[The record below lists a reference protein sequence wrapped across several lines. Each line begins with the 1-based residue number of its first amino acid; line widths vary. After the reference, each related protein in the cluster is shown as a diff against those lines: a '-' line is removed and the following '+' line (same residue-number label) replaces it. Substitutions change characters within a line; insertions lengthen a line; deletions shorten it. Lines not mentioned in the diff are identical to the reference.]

1 MANILI
7 IGSGAFGTALSQP
20 LIDNNN
26 NVYFYSK
33 NQEVSEQIMN
43 GKHPLFPNIKIKPPK
58 KCFNNYDDAFNNNID
73 IVLLCAPSKSLISIY
88 EDIKKYLNEN
98 IIIINTA
105 KGLNP
110 TSQNGVWSELFGI
123 DETKKYALIVGP
135 SFAEDVINKHKTII
149 NVVSSSFD
157 VAKYVMS
164 IFNNNYFKLVYFDDE
179 NVASLCSSLKNALA
193 IGLGLVSF
201 LDNSMNTHSA
211 FLTIGLSEIQKLIS
225 TLTGNNKTQIL
236 DFFGVGDIF
245 LTCSSDMSRNYRFGY
260 QLGQFG
266 LKQTIEQLNKQTVE
280 GYRTIEYIN
289 KCIETHKINLPLFS
303 SLYEICYKE
312 KDPKIFLDLVWNKI
326 N

>member
-33 NQEVSEQIMN
+33 NYEVSQQIMN
-43 GKHPLFPNIKIKPPK
+43 GNHPLFPNIKIKPPK
-58 KCFNNYDDAFNNNID
+58 KCFDNYDDAFANNID
-73 IVLLCAPSKSLISIY
+73 VVLLCAPSKSLNSIY
-88 EDIKKYLNEN
+88 NDIKKYLNDN
-98 IIIINTA
+98 ITIINTA

-110 TSQNGVWSELFGI
+110 YSEKGVWSDLFGANP
-123 DETKKYALIVGP
+123 TKKYALIVGP
-135 SFAEDVINKHKTII
+135 SFAEDVLNKHKTII

-157 VAKYVMS
+157 VAKYIIS
-164 IFNNNYFKLVYFDDE
+164 IFNNNYFKLVYFSDE

-193 IGLGLVSF
+193 IALGLVSF
-201 LDNSMNTHSA
+201 LDSSMNTHSA
-211 FLTIGLSEIQKLIS
+211 FLTIGLSEIQKLI
-225 TLTGNNKTQIL
+225 TTITGNNQNQML

-266 LKQTIEQLNKQTVE
+266 LKQTIKQLNEQTVE

-289 KCIETHKINLPLFS
+289 KCIEEHKMNLPLFS
-303 SLYEICYKE
+303 SLYDVCYKE
-312 KDPKIFLDLVWNKI
+312 QNPKTFLDLVWNKI